1 MGSKNISLKG
11 FIVLVVVIFS
21 FSSLFLRGDELSG
34 ETFDEANRLYEAGKY
49 TEALKTYRE
58 IEQQGAHWKLFYN
71 MGNCYYKLN
80 DFVKAKIYYL
90 RAERLKSFDASIQKN
105 IDIVN
110 NKFSDKIPGEEPDFI
125 GRVIKKIE
133 SAISLNAVSVVL
145 LISVLILNLFI
156 FLLIKKGKNRL
167 LIYGVSFSLMF
178 SLLIFSYHAYRIN
191 KQNLKDTAVI
201 VKPEST
207 LRSGPGET
215 NTILFKVNPGIKV
228 KIIDK
233 SRDWVQVSASK
244 EIAGWIEGNHIER
257 I

>member
-1 MGSKNISLKG
+1 MASKKIFPKG
-11 FIVLVVVIFS
+11 FILLAVVIFS
-21 FSSLFLRGDELSG
+21 FSSIFLRGQELTG
-34 ETFDEANRLYEAGKY
+34 EAFGEANRLYEAGQFA
-49 TEALKTYRE
+49 EALTLYLK

-71 MGNCYYKLN
+71 LGNCYYKLN
-80 DFVKAKIYYL
+80 DFVQAKIYFL
-90 RAERLKSFDASIQKN
+90 RAERLKPFDASIQKN

-133 SAISLNAVSVVL
+133 SVISLNAVSVVL

-156 FLLIKKGKNRL
+156 FVLIKKGKNRL
-167 LIYGVSFSLMF
+167 LIYGVSFSLIF
-178 SLLIFSYHAYRIN
+178 SLLLFSYHAYRIN
-191 KQNLKDTAVI
+191 KQNLRDSAVI
-201 VKPEST
+201 VKQEST

-244 EIAGWIEGNHIER
+244 EIAGWIEENHIER